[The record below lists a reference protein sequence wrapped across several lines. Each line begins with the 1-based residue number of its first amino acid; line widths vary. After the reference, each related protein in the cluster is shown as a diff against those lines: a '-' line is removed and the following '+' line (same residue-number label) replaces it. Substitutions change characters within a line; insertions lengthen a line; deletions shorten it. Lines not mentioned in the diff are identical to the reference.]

1 MLCGYADPISA
12 APGRT
17 VDLMVSTDAR
27 EFSLEVVRLLH
38 GDPNPAGPGYQDEA
52 TDWVAPGPYP
62 GRLQEIHP
70 GSFLTL
76 PPPGEPLASVT
87 FACWVCPTAPTPR
100 DQPILTWGEEPGLAF
115 ALRID
120 ADYRLTGTVTDSGR
134 VDRWLQHGAPLLPA
148 RWCFVGFTFDAA
160 RRELGLL
167 AGPRG
172 CDDTIVE
179 RARVGA
185 AGIFPA
191 AGPMLMG
198 ARLRQGV
205 VQATFN
211 GKIAH
216 PRLLAAALDDLDIFA
231 VAKDVHPPGVEVLGD
246 WDLSRQID
254 TDRVVDR
261 SGKARHG
268 LVHNAP
274 SRGVPGP
281 RWRGAELD
289 VYSGA
294 PSQYDAV
301 HLHDDDIDDAGWE
314 PSLRVSVPAG
324 ARSGIYAAR
333 LRAGAEELTLPLIVR
348 DTSQRR
354 APALFIVPTL
364 TWLAYSNWG
373 EPERHRYGLSLYS
386 VHNDGS
392 SNYYASLRRPSA
404 SYDPCAYFDPGEG
417 RAEPDP
423 EPGTEP
429 EPQFS
434 HGLMADLYTIHWLE
448 HLGVEYAVISDHD
461 FHDLGEAAL
470 AGHQAVISA
479 GHHEYWTE
487 RMLDALDG
495 YLRGGGRF
503 MYLGGNGLYW
513 VTSID
518 SRRPH
523 LMEVRRFGGH
533 STSKAEPGERQHS
546 TTLET
551 GGTWRVRGR
560 PPQQLVGVGFGGV
573 GFTRAAGYRRLPGS
587 FDPRVAFIF
596 EGVGAD
602 DPIGDFGLNLGGA
615 AGYEIDRFAP
625 ELGSPPHA
633 LLLASSFDHGPNYFR
648 AADEGIGRAPDDT
661 QVRAD
666 MVYFETPN
674 GGAVFSTG
682 SITWTGSL
690 SHRSYDNALARVTTN
705 VLRRF
710 MDPRPLGEAGTGE

>member
-76 PPPGEPLASVT
+76 PPPGEPLAGVT

-289 VYSGA
+289 VYSSA

-314 PSLRVSVPAG
+314 PSLRVSVPSG

-354 APALFIVPTL
+354 APVLFIVPTL

-495 YLRGGGRF
+495 YLER
-503 MYLGGNGLYW
+503 
-513 VTSID
+513 
-518 SRRPH
+518 RRPFH
-523 LMEVRRFGGH
+523 
-533 STSKAEPGERQHS
+533 
-546 TTLET
+546 
-551 GGTWRVRGR
+551 VRGR
-560 PPQQLVGVGFGGV
+560 QRPLLGDLHRLPAPVLDGGPALRRTLHLEGRARRAPAQHDAGNGWDLAGAGPAAATARRRGFRRGGLHARGGLPASSRQLRPASCLHLRGRGRGRSDRRFRAELGRGGRIRDRPFRARARVASARATPGFVVRPWPQLLPCGRRGHR
-573 GFTRAAGYRRLPGS
+573 TRPRRYAGPRGHGLFRNAQRRRRLQYR
-587 FDPRVAFIF
+587 FDH
-596 EGVGAD
+596 
-602 DPIGDFGLNLGGA
+602 L
-615 AGYEIDRFAP
+615 DRITLPP
-625 ELGSPPHA
+625 EL
-633 LLLASSFDHGPNYFR
+633 
-648 AADEGIGRAPDDT
+648 
-661 QVRAD
+661 
-666 MVYFETPN
+666 
-674 GGAVFSTG
+674 
-682 SITWTGSL
+682 
-690 SHRSYDNALARVTTN
+690 
-705 VLRRF
+705 
-710 MDPRPLGEAGTGE
+710 